1 MKIDIYKYIIE
12 IFILLKNNIIN
23 ILNDKFLF
31 FNKKSD
37 YKNCIIEL
45 SNVLKNTLD
54 SVENIYCK
62 YILYPKLQNYYD
74 NNFILNG

>member
-12 IFILLKNNIIN
+12 IFILLKNNIIT

-31 FNKKSD
+31 FNSKSD

-45 SNVLKNTLD
+45 TNVLKNTLIN
-54 SVENIYCK
+54 VEDIYFR
-62 YILYPKLQNYYD
+62 YILYPKINLYYD
-74 NNFILNG
+74 NENI